1 MTPKRTMRDNDR
13 SAPEMSVVIVTPDCY
28 ETIWRAVGYLRAQTV
43 RDRLEIA
50 VVAPSVKALEL
61 DETELAEFFGFQ
73 VVEVGDVKSVGRAW
87 AAGVRQAS
95 APIVIY
101 AEEHCYPEPGWAEAL
116 IRAHR
121 GDWVAVGP
129 VIGNANPGSVI
140 SQANFLIA
148 YGRWAE
154 PAVAGEIDDV
164 PSHNTAYKRS
174 VLLAYGSQL
183 DGMLEVEGIFHRDLR
198 ARGYRFYH
206 EPAAVTHHINFT
218 VLSSLVRAEFHY
230 GRLFGAAR
238 ARAWSLL
245 RRISL
250 IILGPLIPVI
260 RLRRVL
266 QDVRRTGA
274 GGVHQ
279 GGLLS
284 VMIVGLTSWAV
295 GEVYGCTFGAGKAA
309 QGKWNLE
316 FHRDQ
321 HLADRDRQ
329 AGADR

>member
-1 MTPKRTMRDNDR
+1 
-13 SAPEMSVVIVTPDCY
+13 
-28 ETIWRAVGYLRAQTV
+28 
-43 RDRLEIA
+43 
-50 VVAPSVKALEL
+50 
-61 DETELAEFFGFQ
+61 
-73 VVEVGDVKSVGRAW
+73 
-87 AAGVRQAS
+87 
-95 APIVIY
+95 
-101 AEEHCYPEPGWAEAL
+101 
-116 IRAHR
+116 
-121 GDWVAVGP
+121 
-129 VIGNANPGSVI
+129 
-140 SQANFLIA
+140 
-148 YGRWAE
+148 
-154 PAVAGEIDDV
+154 
-164 PSHNTAYKRS
+164 
-174 VLLAYGSQL
+174 
-183 DGMLEVEGIFHRDLR
+183 
-198 ARGYRFYH
+198 
-206 EPAAVTHHINFT
+206 
-218 VLSSLVRAEFHY
+218 
-230 GRLFGAAR
+230 
-238 ARAWSLL
+238 LL